1 MWGRLARLAT
11 AVATVLVSVLA
22 VGQALGVATST
33 ASLSASGLSACTT
46 TSGVLVTV
54 DFSYFGGSVDLGCAA
69 GSPDNGLDAMHQ
81 AGFLTAGDEQD
92 GDAYVCRIGVAQ
104 EGPGSERPTPAEDP
118 CVSTPP
124 ATAYWSLWVAD
135 AGQRS
140 WDYSQFGA
148 TSYTPPPGSIEGWSF
163 GPGRQPGMTPAQVRA
178 EASASRSSSSSSTT
192 TPTTTST
199 TTLPAPVRPTGG
211 LRHRPR
217 PHLPRR
223 HRPRRYRPRRHP
235 PRPEPGS
242 TTTTLAPTATTLH
255 PHVVVVSSGGGEHPP
270 GGSGGSAT
278 GVLATVAIVVV
289 MAATGGAFAW
299 RRRRAA

>member
-22 VGQALGVATST
+22 AGQALGVATSA
-33 ASLSASGLSACTT
+33 ASPSASGLSACTT
-46 TSGVLVTV
+46 TSGVLVAV
-54 DFSYFGGSVDLGCAA
+54 DFSHFGGSVDLGCAA
-69 GSPDNGLDAMHQ
+69 GSPGNGLDAMHR

-135 AGQRS
+135 AGQKS

-178 EASASRSSSSSSTT
+178 EASASTASSSSSTT
-192 TPTTTST
+192 APPTTST
-199 TTLPAPVRPTGG
+199 TTLAPPVRPTGG
-211 LRHRPR
+211 RR
-217 PHLPRR
+217 PRR
-223 HRPRRYRPRRHP
+223 HRPRRHP

-255 PHVVVVSSGGGEHPP
+255 PHVVVVSSGGGERPP

-289 MAATGGAFAW
+289 MAASGGAFAW